1 MEKSKNINR
10 FRDWYKLIK
19 KFGKDGDRLMSLEH
33 RFWKFFWN
41 RKNLFRFQNKQMK
54 KAGKFKIIPEYTTDE
69 EKKQLKAYSSSFLK
83 GKERE
88 LSLLRHLYFLQRNRE
103 SILSNLVLHLKLEG
117 DSEILGLFLTGSV
130 FFGPRKEAFDKD
142 SDIDLFCLVTSNLFT
157 SHNLRFRN
165 DYSFY
170 LDGEK
175 KKIQIFF
182 VGEKID
188 DKPGFL
194 PIHFLAT
201 PNIEIYNRLD
211 GKKFNDLKSGI
222 VSDTINEIDDLENLI
237 NSFEATLQEN
247 KKEKILE

>member
-1 MEKSKNINR
+1 
-10 FRDWYKLIK
+10 
-19 KFGKDGDRLMSLEH
+19 
-33 RFWKFFWN
+33 
-41 RKNLFRFQNKQMK
+41 
-54 KAGKFKIIPEYTTDE
+54 
-69 EKKQLKAYSSSFLK
+69 LK

-175 KKIQIFF
+175 KRFKYF
-182 VGEKID
+182 
-188 DKPGFL
+188 
-194 PIHFLAT
+194 
-201 PNIEIYNRLD
+201 
-211 GKKFNDLKSGI
+211 S
-222 VSDTINEIDDLENLI
+222 
-237 NSFEATLQEN
+237 
-247 KKEKILE
+247 